1 MEPMK
6 RFTRL
11 LAVSAL
17 AFGLAALAEPKSA
30 QAVIVE
36 RIVAVVGDKP
46 ILLSELR
53 QRAKPQLTVLA
64 AKTGGDPTRMAVAEP
79 QIYRATLDQMIDE
92 RLMEQ
97 QADRAHINITVSQI
111 DEAIKNKAA
120 GLGVSVKDLLSVAQ
134 RQGFTEQ
141 DYRDEVRR
149 QLLEGRLIQ
158 LRIAGRVKVTET
170 DARAA
175 YAHVVKQMEDESPV
189 ELQVLALRIPQTASG
204 VDAKM
209 KLADEIVAR
218 ANGGEDFCTLVTQFS
233 DDMSTKDVCGDPG
246 AQPLAN
252 IHPEARAQLGG
263 MKPGD
268 ISRPVKIGDQAIVVF
283 RLKKREAI
291 PPFDQVKE
299 QMYEQATEEAVLH
312 QRDLWVQELR
322 RGVYLDIRL

>member
-1 MEPMK
+1 MK
-6 RFTRL
+6 RFRPL
-11 LAVSAL
+11 VAAFAL
-17 AFGLAALAEPKSA
+17 ALGLSTFAPPAE
-30 QAVIVE
+30 AVIVE

-53 QRAKPQLTVLA
+53 QRAKPQLTALA
-64 AKTGGDPTRMAVAEP
+64 AQTGGDPTRMAVAEP
-79 QIYRATLDQMIDE
+79 QIFKATLDQMIDE
-92 RLMEQ
+92 RLMEA
-97 QADRAHINITVSQI
+97 QADRAHISITVAQI

-120 GLGVSVKDLLSVAQ
+120 GLGVSVKDLLSVAA

-189 ELQVLALRIPQTASG
+189 DLQVLALRVPKDGAG
-204 VDAKM
+204 VDGKM
-209 KLADEIVAR
+209 KLAEEIVAR
-218 ANGGEDFCTLVTQFS
+218 ANSGEDFCDLVKQFS
-233 DDMSTKDVCGDPG
+233 DDTSTRDICGDPG
-246 AQPLAN
+246 AQPIKN
-252 IHPEARAQLGG
+252 IHPDARAQLAS
-263 MKPGD
+263 MRPGD
-268 ISRPVKIGDQAIVVF
+268 ISRPVKIADQAIVVF
-283 RLKKREAI
+283 RLKKREVI
-291 PPFDQVKE
+291 PPFDQVRE

-322 RGVYLDIRL
+322 RGVYLDVRL